1 MDEKMTT
8 LIKASELA
16 TALQTFNGSFR
27 EYKNNKPV
35 QKSLDKKEDWN
46 FGEGNSANFALNGK
60 VSFHVLNDKTDLKGD
75 IMVTD
80 QASQSS
86 DVSDLSKPLI
96 LNGESSFTRYQ
107 FGLSIES
114 NLSGSLDDL
123 GFKWDISAG
132 ADFTNYFTHNIDERL
147 LDGLASDLASMPFII
162 NPEDVVSLEEGEGLA
177 MSVAGSISL
186 EAEFKWSHLLSDSIS
201 LLSDVVSDEALLLKV
216 NAALSIKMNLT
227 LSGAFTLIF
236 ARKVASDKITLALKK
251 SETKSTAISTLFEVG
266 VEFSDSGAVESFV
279 NNHVDDL
286 FKLMDKG
293 SDTTNSIIQKVES
306 ATNFSEIQALQ
317 PYIEQLAD
325 ILDIDPVSIDLIDA
339 TDATIATNYLKEL
352 QDKIKAKKKSII
364 NKIEDFAKT
373 NAKLSLAYDYNRIKQ
388 TDSILEALINK
399 SIVPTIHKDCVLGN
413 FDNVLRALNEASTTD
428 DAQITKFFK
437 QVSITTTSSFGIN
450 FSIWKLK
457 SSNITTSTV
466 SQITSYNRTGHKMIT
481 FDGTKYNTYSLGEDK
496 GKFYVDFDAHMKSFS
511 KRTGTVSADEFEYQL
526 SFGLEVEGSRE
537 AAHLA
542 DQAET
547 WGVIAGGE
555 VDRLR
560 DELLDKTITKVVC
573 KTQTVN
579 DLTSNLAVFEAL
591 STVSST
597 MMAKALAA
605 ALPKKFRHSKYR
617 QTAQIRQIYYTPVFE
632 HILAAGG
639 RMNRLDVLSRLFRR
653 NAGTKYA
660 HQEFSQSMS
669 NRIKDRQGTVGY
681 MLAKQPNWYRD
692 IIDMKEGF
700 GKLAAAIHSGENMD
714 SIRKA
719 YYLFDDSGK
728 HAFYARF
735 MGALLNE
742 IRLSAPELQ
751 PVLNSTMQITYEE
764 NGKEFELLVGDYR

>member
-1 MDEKMTT
+1 MTT
-8 LIKASELA
+8 LIKANELV
-16 TALQTFNGSFR
+16 TALQTFNGSFI
-27 EYKNNKPV
+27 EYQDNKPV
-35 QKSLDKKEDWN
+35 QKSLGKKEDWN
-46 FGEGNSANFALNGK
+46 FGDGNSANFELDGK

-75 IMVTD
+75 IIVTD
-80 QASQSS
+80 QTSQSS
-86 DVSDLSKPLI
+86 DVSVLSKPLR
-96 LNGESSFTRYQ
+96 LNSESAFTRYQ

-132 ADFTNYFTHNIDERL
+132 ADFTNYFTHNIDESL

-162 NPEDVVSLEEGEGLA
+162 NPEDIVGLDEGEGVA
-177 MSVAGSISL
+177 MSVTGNISL
-186 EAEFKWSHLLSDSIS
+186 EADFKWSHLLSDSIS

-216 NAALSIKMNLT
+216 EAALSIKMNLT

-236 ARKVASDKITLALKK
+236 ARKVESDKITLALKK
-251 SETKSTAISTLFEVG
+251 SETKSTSSGTSFDVG
-266 VEFSDSGAVESFV
+266 VEFSDPSAVEGFV
-279 NNHVDDL
+279 NTHVDDL
-286 FKLMDKG
+286 FKLMDQG
-293 SDTTNSIIQKVES
+293 SDATGNIIQQIES
-306 ATNFSEIQALQ
+306 ATNLSELYPFQSYL
-317 PYIEQLAD
+317 EQLTD
-325 ILDIDPVSIDLIDA
+325 ILDLDPVDVELLDTTTA
-339 TDATIATNYLKEL
+339 TSYLEEL
-352 QDKIKAKKKSII
+352 QNKIKAKKKSIT
-364 NKIEDFAKT
+364 NKVENFAKA

-399 SIVPTIHKDCVLGN
+399 NIVPTIHKDCVLGN

-428 DAQITKFFK
+428 NAQITKFFK

-466 SQITSYNRTGHKMIT
+466 SQVTSYNRAGHKMIT
-481 FDGTKYNTYSLGEDK
+481 FDGTKYNTYSLGEDE

-511 KRTGTVSADEFEYQL
+511 KRTGEISADEFEFQL
-526 SFGLEVEGSRE
+526 SFGIEIEGNRE
-537 AAHLA
+537 SEHLA

-547 WGVIAGGE
+547 WGVIASGE
-555 VDRLR
+555 VERLR
-560 DELLDKTITKVVC
+560 NELLDKTITKVVC
-573 KTQTVN
+573 KTQTIN

-605 ALPKKFRHSKYR
+605 ALPKKFKNSKYR

-639 RMNRLDVLSRLFRR
+639 HMNRLDVLRRMFRR
-653 NAGTKYA
+653 NTGTKYA
-660 HQEFSQSMS
+660 NQEFAQSMS
-669 NRIKDRQGTVGY
+669 NRIKDRQGAVGY
-681 MLAKQPNWYRD
+681 MLAKQSNWYRD
-692 IIDMKEGF
+692 IFDMKEGF
-700 GKLAAAIHSGENMD
+700 GQLATAIRSGGNLD

-728 HAFYARF
+728 HAFYVRF

-742 IRLSAPELQ
+742 IRLSTPELQ
-751 PVLNSTMQITYEE
+751 SVLNSTMQITYEE
-764 NGKEFELLVGDYR
+764 NDKEFELLVGDYR

>member
-1 MDEKMTT
+1 MTT
-8 LIKASELA
+8 LIKANELV
-16 TALQTFNGSFR
+16 TALQTFNRSFK
-27 EYKNNKPV
+27 EYKDNKPV
-35 QKSLDKKEDWN
+35 QKSLAKKEDWN
-46 FGEGNSANFALNGK
+46 FGEGNSANFALDGK

-86 DVSDLSKPLI
+86 EVSDLSKPLI

-147 LDGLASDLASMPFII
+147 VDGLATDLANMPFII
-162 NPEDVVSLEEGEGLA
+162 NPEDVVGLEVGEGLA
-177 MSVAGSISL
+177 MSVAGNISL

-251 SETKSTAISTLFEVG
+251 SETKSTAIGTLFEVG

-286 FKLMDKG
+286 FKLIDKG
-293 SDTTNSIIQKVES
+293 SDTTDRIIQKIES
-306 ATNFSEIQALQ
+306 ATNFSEIQELQ
-317 PYIEQLAD
+317 PYIEKLAD
-325 ILDIDPVSIDLIDA
+325 ILDIDPVDFDLID
-339 TDATIATNYLKEL
+339 TTIATNYLKEL
-352 QDKIKAKKKSII
+352 QNKIKAKKKSII

-373 NAKLSLAYDYNRIKQ
+373 NAKLNLAYDYNRIKQ

-413 FDNVLRALNEASTTD
+413 FDNVLLALNEASTSD

-466 SQITSYNRTGHKMIT
+466 TQITSYNRTGHKMIT
-481 FDGTKYNTYSLGEDK
+481 FDGSKYKKYSLGEEK

-511 KRTGTVSADEFEYQL
+511 KHTRAVSADEFEYQL

-555 VDRLR
+555 VERLR

-573 KTQTVN
+573 KTQTIN
-579 DLTSNLAVFEAL
+579 DLTSNVAVFEAL

-639 RMNRLDVLSRLFRR
+639 RMNRLDVLRRMFRR
-653 NAGTKYA
+653 TTGTKYA

-681 MLAKQPNWYRD
+681 ILAKQPNWYRD
-692 IIDMKEGF
+692 IFDMKEGF
-700 GKLAAAIHSGENMD
+700 GQLATAIHSGENMD
-714 SIRKA
+714 SIKKA

-764 NGKEFELLVGDYR
+764 NDEEFELLVGDYR